1 MKHQESTTNNLYL
14 PEMEH
19 DACGI
24 GAVVSIDGEKSRAIV
39 DQALKI
45 VEPILYGQSVL
56 DLSAHGNPD
65 GADECE
71 LPQSGD

>member
-24 GAVVSIDGEKSRAIV
+24 GAVVSIDGEKSCLDMMSRASH
-39 DQALKI
+39 
-45 VEPILYGQSVL
+45 PGS
-56 DLSAHGNPD
+56 GC
-65 GADECE
+65 GAAPCR
-71 LPQSGD
+71 